1 MTISQ
6 HRGLIYPKQGAIL
19 PMDAVLALVVVWRN
33 RARQRRRLAAL
44 DDHLRDD
51 LGLSR
56 ADVAAECAKP
66 FWR

>member
-1 MTISQ
+1 
-6 HRGLIYPKQGAIL
+6 
-19 PMDAVLALVVVWRN
+19 MDAVLALVVVWRN

-44 DDHLRDD
+44 DDHLLDD